1 METLMLLKSE
11 WPSVC
16 LAIQPPFQET
26 LCKKIKGKAVEELV
40 YFEKHYRQRELPA
53 YRAGV

>member
-16 LAIQPPFQET
+16 YSATYPRGSMQ
-26 LCKKIKGKAVEELV
+26 KIKGKAVEELV
-40 YFEKHYRQRELPA
+40 YFEEHYRQRELPA
-53 YRAGV
+53 YRVGV